1 MYIVTF
7 ANLSLLVAKI
17 RRTESVPSDINN
29 PVDRP
34 AEAPQFGT
42 LPKAIT
48 KKVNKTQTVLNIVSG
63 SYVFAC
69 MKIKTTFIIIPTG
82 SCSTHDLSLIQIY
95 FSFGENKQI
104 IQ

>member
-1 MYIVTF
+1 MTESLKKSMVFFFFFFVPFTFLDCSVSVT
-7 ANLSLLVAKI
+7 KI

-48 KKVNKTQTVLNIVSG
+48 KKVL
-63 SYVFAC
+63 
-69 MKIKTTFIIIPTG
+69 TFMVQ
-82 SCSTHDLSLIQIY
+82 H
-95 FSFGENKQI
+95 
-104 IQ
+104 

>member
-1 MYIVTF
+1 MQ
-7 ANLSLLVAKI
+7 LLGLHALHYSSAVAKI

-48 KKVNKTQTVLNIVSG
+48 KKVNKRG
-63 SYVFAC
+63 
-69 MKIKTTFIIIPTG
+69 
-82 SCSTHDLSLIQIY
+82 
-95 FSFGENKQI
+95 
-104 IQ
+104 